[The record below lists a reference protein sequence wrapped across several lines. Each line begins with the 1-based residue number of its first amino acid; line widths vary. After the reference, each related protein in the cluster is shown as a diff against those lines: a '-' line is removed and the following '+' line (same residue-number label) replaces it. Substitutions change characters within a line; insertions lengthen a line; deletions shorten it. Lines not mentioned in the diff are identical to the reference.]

1 MSPVYKIELQIHR
14 KDFYSTESILH
25 KIRDFLLNAERGFNC
40 LKDDVYN
47 GIKLFILRG
56 FSNGYE
62 RMNSTLDFVM
72 TISYRKSYLSTQ
84 GNGLIGNSEE
94 RGIVHML
101 VNEWNITRIKDG
113 E

>member
-1 MSPVYKIELQIHR
+1 MPPVYKTELQIHR
-14 KDFYSTESILH
+14 EDFYSAESVLH
-25 KIRDFLLNAERGFNC
+25 KIRDFFFDAEREFNC

-47 GIKLFILRG
+47 GIKLYILHG

-62 RMNSTLDFVM
+62 KMKATLDFVM

-101 VNEWNITRIKDG
+101 VNEGKITWIKDG

>member
-1 MSPVYKIELQIHR
+1 MSV
-14 KDFYSTESILH
+14 LH
-25 KIRDFLLNAERGFNC
+25 KIRDFFFDAEREFIC

-62 RMNSTLDFVM
+62 RMNWTLDFVM
-72 TISYRKSYLSTQ
+72 TISYRKSYLSPQ

-101 VNEWNITRIKDG
+101 VNEGKITWIKDG